1 MKILFDLIP
10 VFVFFLAYFGAGQW
24 PEDAAR
30 VTGAILGGLGLGQ
43 DLPASQVPILLATA
57 LAIVATVGQVLWLMA
72 RGRKVDRML
81 WISLAIIVV
90 MGGLTLAFRDA
101 TFIKWKPT
109 LLYWAFGIVL
119 LISERLL
126 GRNLIRA
133 MTQGQFTLPEPVWR
147 RLNLIWVG
155 FFAFMGALNLFVAF
169 NFAEPTWVKF
179 KLFGGMGLMFVFA
192 LAQGMFLARHVQDQE
207 AGK

>member
-30 VTGAILGGLGLGQ
+30 ATGAILGGLGLGQ

-57 LAIVATVGQVLWLMA
+57 LAIVATAGQVLWLVA

-119 LISERLL
+119 LFSERVL
-126 GRNLIRA
+126 GKNLIRS
-133 MTQGQFTLPEPVWR
+133 MTQSQFSLPDPVWS
-147 RLNLIWVG
+147 RLNLSWVG
-155 FFAFMGALNLFVAF
+155 FFAFMGALNLAVAF
-169 NFAEPTWVKF
+169 NFEEATWVKF

-192 LAQGMFLARHVQDQE
+192 LAQGMFLARHVQDHE
-207 AGK
+207 AGE